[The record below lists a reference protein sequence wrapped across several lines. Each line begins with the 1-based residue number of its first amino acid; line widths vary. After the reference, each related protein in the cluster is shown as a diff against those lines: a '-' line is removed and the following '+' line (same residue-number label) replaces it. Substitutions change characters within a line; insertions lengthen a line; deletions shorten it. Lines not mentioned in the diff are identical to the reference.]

1 MLATII
7 YNIYIEHTK
16 HEYTVETII
25 QFAVEPGTER
35 THPNLYLQICN
46 ARQQTHMNISHENL
60 LYANL
65 MQRKKVILR
74 EHRVTNIH
82 IHL

>member
-1 MLATII
+1 M
-7 YNIYIEHTK
+7 K

-25 QFAVEPGTER
+25 QFAVETGTER
-35 THPNLYLQICN
+35 PHPNLYLHICN
-46 ARQQTHMNISHENL
+46 AGGQWTHKNISHKNL
-60 LYANL
+60 CY
-65 MQRKKVILR
+65 MQILCKETVILC

>member
-1 MLATII
+1 MATIM
-7 YNIYIEHTK
+7 YNIYIEHMK

-25 QFAVEPGTER
+25 QFAVETGTGR
-35 THPNLYLQICN
+35 PHPNLGGQW
-46 ARQQTHMNISHENL
+46 THKNISHKNL
-60 LYANL
+60 CY
-65 MQRKKVILR
+65 MQILCKETVILC

>member
-1 MLATII
+1 M
-7 YNIYIEHTK
+7 K

-25 QFAVEPGTER
+25 QFSVEIEQKGHTLTYIYISVMQEDNGH
-35 THPNLYLQICN
+35 TWTY
-46 ARQQTHMNISHENL
+46 HMKIYVLCKET
-60 LYANL
+60 
-65 MQRKKVILR
+65 VILS

>member
-1 MLATII
+1 MLATIM

-35 THPNLYLQICN
+35 PHPNLYLQICN
-46 ARQQTHMNISHENL
+46 ARQWTRMNISHENL
-60 LYANL
+60 CY
-65 MQRKKVILR
+65 MQILCKEKKSFYVNT
-74 EHRVTNIH
+74 E
-82 IHL
+82 